1 MTPHTIRWGIISTG
15 GIATTFSKDLL
26 VDPATRGVTD
36 VRHKIAAVGS
46 RSVPSA
52 QAFIDK
58 LKAASGATSWGE
70 QNGGLEITK
79 AYGTYQEVYTDP
91 NVDVV
96 YIGTPHPF
104 HHQNA
109 KAALLAGKNVL
120 CEKPFVMD
128 LAELDELIAIAK
140 ENKAF
145 LMEAVWTR
153 FQPIAYAV
161 QEVIQSGKLGKPR
174 RVTAELSSFAHIDER
189 ADDDRMIDPK
199 LGGGALLDL
208 APYPAVWSML
218 ALHQHPQ
225 NTDMEPQVLDFS
237 QRIYKRNGVDEMSA
251 FTVKWEGLAEARLLN
266 DFTAWTPRDNAC
278 VIDCD
283 KAQLIIDHPL
293 YRPER
298 FRIVPHPQTVAGSS
312 ESEAPTA
319 KPDDIT
325 EETEHRFP
333 IPAGNGMHYEAD
345 HVARCLR
352 DGKLES
358 DRMPLAES
366 RVVQGWLDTVRK
378 GGNSALK
385 DWPHIAG
392 NW

>member
-1 MTPHTIRWGIISTG
+1 
-15 GIATTFSKDLL
+15 
-26 VDPATRGVTD
+26 VDPATRD
-36 VRHKIAAVGS
+36 VSDVAHKIAAVGS
-46 RSVPSA
+46 RSVASA
-52 QAFIDK
+52 QAFLDK
-58 LKAASGATSWGE
+58 LRAAPGDSSWGVAH
-70 QNGGLEITK
+70 GGLDGAG
-79 AYGTYQEVYTDP
+79 AYGSYEEVYADP
-91 NVDVV
+91 AVDVV
-96 YIGTPHPF
+96 YVGTPHPF

-109 KAALLAGKNVL
+109 KAALLAGKHVL

-128 LAELDELIAIAK
+128 LAELDELIAIAREK
-140 ENKAF
+140 NVF

-161 QEVIQSGKLGKPR
+161 QEVIRSGRLGAPR

-218 ALHQHPQ
+218 VLHQHPS
-225 NTDMEPQVLDFS
+225 NTDKAPQVLDFS

-251 FTVKWEGLAEARLLN
+251 LTVRWEGLAESRMLN

-278 VIDCD
+278 VVDCD

-312 ESEAPTA
+312 ESEKPAA
-319 KPDDIT
+319 KADDIT
-325 EETEHRFP
+325 EESEHRFP

-358 DRMPLAES
+358 ERMPLAES

-378 GGNSALK
+378 GGSSVLK
-385 DWPHIAG
+385 DWPHTAG
-392 NW
+392 K

>member
-1 MTPHTIRWGIISTG
+1 MEPHTIRWGIISTG

-26 VDPATRGVTD
+26 VDPATRGVTE
-36 VRHKIAAVGS
+36 VAHKIAAVGS
-46 RSVPSA
+46 RSIPSA

-58 LKAASGATSWGE
+58 LKAAPGVSSWGVESGA
-70 QNGGLEITK
+70 LDDAK
-79 AYGTYQEVYTDP
+79 AYGSYDEVYADP

-140 ENKAF
+140 ENKVF

-161 QEVIQSGKLGKPR
+161 QEALRSGKLGRPR
-174 RVTAELSSFAHIDER
+174 RVIAEMSSFARIDER
-189 ADDDRMIDPK
+189 SDDDRIINPQ

-208 APYPAVWSML
+208 APYSAVWSML
-218 ALHQHPQ
+218 ALHQHPE
-225 NTDMEPQVLDFS
+225 NTDTEPRVLDFS

-251 FTVKWEGLAEARLLN
+251 FTVKWEGLGEARLLT
-266 DFTAWTPRDNAC
+266 DLAAWPARDNAC
-278 VIDCD
+278 VIDCE
-283 KAQLIIDHPL
+283 KGQLIIDHPL

-298 FRIVPHPQTVAGSS
+298 FRIVPHPNAVAGSS
-312 ESEAPTA
+312 ESE
-319 KPDDIT
+319 DIT
-325 EETEHRFP
+325 EETEFRFP
-333 IPAGNGMHYEAD
+333 NTTGNGMQYEAD
-345 HVARCLR
+345 HVALCLR

-366 RVVQGWLDTVRK
+366 RVVQGWFDTVRK
-378 GGNSALK
+378 GGDSALK
-385 DWPHIAG
+385 DWRHTAG
-392 NW
+392 K